1 MMHKII
7 LASLFIFPSSIATA
21 QTRYG
26 SCQEK
31 AQFYQERYE
40 SSGQVKDLVC
50 MQKAMERDLQDSSRY
65 SCPNSAQY
73 YQTQYEQYGQSDDLI
88 CMQKALEKELQ

>member
-7 LASLFIFPSSIATA
+7 LASLFIFPSSIAAA

-26 SCQEK
+26 SCPEK

-40 SSGQVKDLVC
+40 ASGQVKDLVC
-50 MQKAMERDLQDSSRY
+50 MQKAMERDLQNSSSY
-65 SCPNSAQY
+65 SCPDSAQY
-73 YQTQYEQYGQSDDLI
+73 YQTQYEQHGRSSDLV
-88 CMQKALEKELQ
+88 CMQKTLEKELQ